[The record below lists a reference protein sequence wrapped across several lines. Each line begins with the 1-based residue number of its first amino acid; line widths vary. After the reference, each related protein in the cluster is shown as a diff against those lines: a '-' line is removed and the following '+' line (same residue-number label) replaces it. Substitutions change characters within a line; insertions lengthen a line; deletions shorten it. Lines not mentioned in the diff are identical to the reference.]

1 MQITNT
7 YYKDKANFDL
17 ENSYTVKDYLNL
29 QEGIPYQLIEGEL
42 IMTPSPI
49 TRHQVIAR
57 NIFRKVDNFVHQNK
71 LGYTYF
77 APIDIYLNDVNV
89 YQPDIVFVAEKNK
102 DIIKE
107 KGIFG
112 SPDMIIE
119 ILSPATAYYDLKTKK
134 NVYEKGNVL
143 EYIIIDP
150 IDKTIESFI
159 NENFKFK
166 SFKNQSEVG
175 TICIK
180 TIDLNIDLKEVFTER

>member
-175 TICIK
+175 TIYIK